1 MSGGVRSAL
10 VLSALLALVSG
21 AAEGGLEKLE
31 RLKKKIEESELRATE
46 FRTQATGLLGQL
58 EGIDRELSS
67 SRRSVFALRRRHR
80 QGEAELREVR
90 ERAAE
95 SERKLAS
102 TQAAL
107 ESRLVALYRWSAV
120 RGVAGA
126 YAAGDFQTVMRREE
140 GLRRVLEADA
150 RLFALHRGVRAD
162 WLDQRDRAA
171 ALVEELELARDA
183 VALREERIRSRLV
196 ERRNAVAL
204 LRSRADREERLAAE
218 LREAAA
224 RLEAALAAFPGG
236 FEPPTGG
243 SRLVPGS
250 LVPPV
255 EGPVRLRFGHQVDPE
270 FGTET
275 VRNGIEI
282 SAPLGAP
289 VRAAADGRVLY
300 AGWFKGYGRIVIL
313 DHGAESVTVSGYLED
328 SLVKAGD
335 GVAAGA
341 VIGTVGETGSLSGP
355 GLYFE
360 IRSGG
365 APVDPETWLGSK
377 PRGRM

>member
-1 MSGGVRSAL
+1 MSGGARL
-10 VLSALLALVSG
+10 VVVLAGLLAFLPG
-21 AAEGGLEKLE
+21 AADADLARLEKLRKE
-31 RLKKKIEESELRATE
+31 IAESELQARE
-46 FRTQATGLLGQL
+46 FRIEASGLLGQL
-58 EGIDRELSS
+58 EGIDRELSA
-67 SRRSVFALRRRHR
+67 SRRGVFALGQRHR
-80 QGEAELREVR
+80 QGQVELRELR
-90 ERAAE
+90 KRAAE
-95 SERKLAS
+95 SEKRAAS

-107 ESRLVALYRWSAV
+107 ESRLLALHRWSAV
-120 RGVAGA
+120 RGVGGLF
-126 YAAGDFQTVMRREE
+126 AAADFQSVMRRED
-140 GLRRVLEADA
+140 GLRRILGADA
-150 RLFALHRGVRAD
+150 RLFALHRGARAD
-162 WLDQRDRAA
+162 WLAQRDRAA
-171 ALVEELELARDA
+171 ALVEQLEVASEELL
-183 VALREERIRSRLV
+183 LREERIRAQLV

-218 LREAAA
+218 LREAAG
-224 RLEAALAAFPGG
+224 RLEAALAVLPRR

-243 SRLVPGS
+243 QGLAAGT
-250 LVPPV
+250 LAPPV
-255 EGPVRLRFGHQVDPE
+255 EGRVRLSFGHQVDPE
-270 FGTET
+270 FGTEI

-289 VRAAADGRVLY
+289 VRAVAPGRVLY

-335 GVAAGA
+335 GVATGA